1 MAGTGP
7 VFFWRETEEPYG
19 FLSQWYECAFEHEAT
34 TYASAE
40 MWMMVQKARLFG
52 GIVRLTE
59 RMTAVIDAPF
69 ENMQDTA
76 AKMLDTKVPAEH
88 QRLGRQ
94 VNNYDGKK
102 WDANKSR
109 IVEEGNW
116 LKFTSSKESVPLRQ
130 KLLDTGDRELVETS
144 PVDRIWGVGF
154 DAQSAETNR
163 KDWGE
168 NLLGKAIMRVRDR
181 IRKEG

>member
-1 MAGTGP
+1 M
-7 VFFWRETEEPYG
+7 
-19 FLSQWYECAFEHEAT
+19 
-34 TYASAE
+34 
-40 MWMMVQKARLFG
+40 
-52 GIVRLTE
+52 
-59 RMTAVIDAPF
+59 
-69 ENMQDTA
+69 
-76 AKMLDTKVPAEH
+76 
-88 QRLGRQ
+88 
-94 VNNYDGKK
+94 
-102 WDANKSR
+102 
-109 IVEEGNW
+109 EEGNW

-130 KLLDTGDRELVETS
+130 KLLDTGDRELVEVRCRPVFVGDVLLIWVQTS